1 VKIKCCEEKLR
12 EGTRTNKKW
21 AWREVSFRVKCQGG
35 VFMVV
40 LYWAEEESLYS
51 RFFRLLLMGRI
62 HHMF

>member
-35 VFMVV
+35 VSWLSFIG
-40 LYWAEEESLYS
+40 LRKNPFILDFSDYY
-51 RFFRLLLMGRI
+51 
-62 HHMF
+62 